1 MEGVL
6 EVKERNLLKWRKWSS
21 ILSAAENLNMMEFNN
36 LPLALAVWRSSETL
50 KMLCPWSG
58 QENTVDVVSREI
70 GRRIEDMKFR
80 YF

>member
-1 MEGVL
+1 
-6 EVKERNLLKWRKWSS
+6 
-21 ILSAAENLNMMEFNN
+21 MMEFNN